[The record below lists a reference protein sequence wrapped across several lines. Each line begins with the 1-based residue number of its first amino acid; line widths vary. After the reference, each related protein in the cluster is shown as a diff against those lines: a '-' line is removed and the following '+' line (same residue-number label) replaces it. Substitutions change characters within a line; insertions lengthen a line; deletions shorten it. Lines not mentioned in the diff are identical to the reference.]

1 MCKAVCIIV
10 KLADS
15 IKKLY
20 CCNPVCRHKR
30 DILTPQINLSAR
42 VYRQQLL

>member
-15 IKKLY
+15 IMIHILLY
-20 CCNPVCRHKR
+20 PSVQAQEGYINPS
-30 DILTPQINLSAR
+30 N
-42 VYRQQLL
+42 